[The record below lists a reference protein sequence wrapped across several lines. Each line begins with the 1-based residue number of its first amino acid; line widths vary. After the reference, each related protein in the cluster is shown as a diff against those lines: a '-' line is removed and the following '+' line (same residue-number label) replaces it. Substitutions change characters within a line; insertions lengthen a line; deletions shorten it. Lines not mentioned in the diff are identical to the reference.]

1 MDSNIS
7 HKRNVKP
14 MPFIYLYS
22 NVFSLEEE
30 HMILLGCKYTF
41 QALLNGKELCT
52 DLGNIIQVASDL
64 EREIARH

>member
-7 HKRNVKP
+7 HKRDVKP

-22 NVFSLEEE
+22 NVFALEEE
-30 HMILLGCKYTF
+30 HMILLRCKYTF
-41 QALLNGKELCT
+41 TAILNEKELCT